1 MERGFL
7 QSLGVTASV
16 AFVAVAAGA
25 ILAYGAV
32 TTLFQ
37 YWIVSLVEER
47 VRLRDRPGVALVNVI
62 LMPAGQAL
70 LLAVFFEVVGNFLTR
85 PHASPSLT
93 AGLSRIFPLWV
104 TALSGFFFGGLLLA
118 VLPRVGKHLRD
129 AEVSIFCGGL
139 FIAVAYDHPG
149 LTSGLW
155 AMWVFGR
162 YHLLMAVGL
171 LVLAKGISLGC
182 RYAIT
187 LLMARGRA
195 DQRLRK
201 EIPRLP
207 LALAFGASSTLML
220 VPLLALLR
228 FLIVRPP
235 MTG

>member
-1 MERGFL
+1 
-7 QSLGVTASV
+7 
-16 AFVAVAAGA
+16 VAAGS
-25 ILAYGAV
+25 ILAYGVV

-47 VRLRDRPGVALVNVI
+47 VRLRDHPGVALVNLA

-70 LLAVFFEVVGNFLTR
+70 LLAVFFEVIGSYLTK
-85 PHASPSLT
+85 PHPSSSLT
-93 AGLSRIFPLWV
+93 TGLSLIFPLWV

-118 VLPRVGKHLRD
+118 VLPRVGKYLREP
-129 AEVSIFCGGL
+129 EVSIFCGGL
-139 FIAVAYDHPG
+139 FIAVAYKHPG

-162 YHLLMAVGL
+162 HHLLMAIGL
-171 LVLAKGISLGC
+171 LVLAKGISLGS
-182 RYAIT
+182 RYVTT

-207 LALAFGASSTLML
+207 LALAFGTSSTLML
-220 VPLLALLR
+220 VPLLALLH
-228 FLIVRPP
+228 FSIVRPP

>member
-7 QSLGVTASV
+7 QSLGATASG

-25 ILAYGAV
+25 ILGYGVV

-47 VRLRDRPGVALVNVI
+47 VRLRDRPGVALVNLA

-70 LLAVFFEVVGNFLTR
+70 LLAVFFEVTGNSLTR

-93 AGLSRIFPLWV
+93 TGLSRIFPLWV

-118 VLPRVGKHLRD
+118 VLPRVGKHFREP
-129 AEVSIFCGGL
+129 EVSIFCGGL
-139 FIAVAYDHPG
+139 FVAVAYNHPG
-149 LTSGLW
+149 LTSGLC

-162 YHLLMAVGL
+162 HHLLMAVGL
-171 LVLAKGISLGC
+171 LALAKGVSLGC
-182 RYAIT
+182 RYVIT
-187 LLMARGRA
+187 LLMARARE

-201 EIPRLP
+201 ESPRLP
-207 LALAFGASSTLML
+207 LALAFGTSSTLML
-220 VPLLALLR
+220 VPLLALLH
-228 FLIVRPP
+228 FLNVRPP